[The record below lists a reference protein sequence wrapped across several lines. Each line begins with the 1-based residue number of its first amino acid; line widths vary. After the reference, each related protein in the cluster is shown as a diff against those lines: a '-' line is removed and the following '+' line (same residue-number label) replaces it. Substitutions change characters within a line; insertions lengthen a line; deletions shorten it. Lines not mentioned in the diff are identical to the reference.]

1 MTETIIAFQIIS
13 FPSLSCPW

>member
-13 FPSLSCPW
+13 FPSLSCPC